1 MRVGKALQIAA
12 ALLVLC
18 VAAFFYAR
26 MDWHWFGAVVLVPM
40 IGIGGFNRT
49 ISGYSNDAV
58 RRGHKALAVAQ
69 VGIPIA
75 IAMGIVGVFYWL
87 GR

>member
-1 MRVGKALQIAA
+1 MRRAKVLQIAA

-18 VAAFFYAR
+18 AAAFFYAR

-49 ISGYSNDAV
+49 ISSYSNDAI
-58 RRGHKALAVAQ
+58 RRGQKGLAVAL
-69 VGIPIA
+69 VAVPIA
-75 IAMGIVGVFYWL
+75 TALGIVGVAYWL
-87 GR
+87 GH